1 MHVWCLGYK
10 WVWSSAMLT
19 VIRCKKIRSHEVIY
33 LGSPLSLCCVQQRA
47 GELPWNKAMHC
58 KHIIILHIIFQVAT
72 ALLVA
77 GSTLTFYFTHNIFI
91 AWYPGL
97 LTPAF
102 VACST
107 DYNTGEGLVKLSHV
121 VWRTWTRGG
130 VAHSQKNSK

>member
-47 GELPWNKAMHC
+47 GELPWNKATYC

-77 GSTLTFYFTHNIFI
+77 GSTLTFHFTHNIF
-91 AWYPGL
+91 L
-97 LTPAF
+97 H
-102 VACST
+102 
-107 DYNTGEGLVKLSHV
+107 VKHSSFHTHV
-121 VWRTWTRGG
+121 HCTHGIVLFADQTN
-130 VAHSQKNSK
+130 QLF